1 MANWKDKR
9 DPVRLLGRR
18 FGIVGLIV
26 AVVIAAGAVWNVYQ
40 KERES
45 RERRVEVENQLHDL
59 KAREARLTADIAS
72 LQSERG
78 LEEVLRDQYEV
89 AKEGERLLIIVEP
102 ASSAP
107 SQATSSVLQWF
118 QGLFHWW

>member
-1 MANWKDKR
+1 MANWKDRR

-40 KERES
+40 KERGS
-45 RERRVEVENQLHDL
+45 RERRLEAENQLHDL
-59 KAREARLTADIAS
+59 KAREVRLTADIAA

-107 SQATSSVLQWF
+107 SRATSSVLQWF

>member
-1 MANWKDKR
+1 MANWKDRR

-18 FGIVGLIV
+18 FGIAALMA
-26 AVVIAAGAVWNVYQ
+26 AVVVAAGAVWNVYQ
-40 KERES
+40 KERGS
-45 RERRVEVENQLHDL
+45 RERRIEAENQLHDL
-59 KAREARLTADIAS
+59 KAREARLAADIAA

-107 SQATSSVLQWF
+107 VQATSSVLQWF
-118 QGLFHWW
+118 RGLFHWW